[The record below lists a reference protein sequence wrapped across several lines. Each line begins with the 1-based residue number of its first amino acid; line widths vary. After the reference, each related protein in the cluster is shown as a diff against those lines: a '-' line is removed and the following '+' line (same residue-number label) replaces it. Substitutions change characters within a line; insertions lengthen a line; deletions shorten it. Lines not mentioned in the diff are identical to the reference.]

1 MRYLSSRPAPPYTGE
16 RNHLTKT
23 DRSNQKL
30 ETHLG
35 IFAFV
40 RTQTG
45 GLAFWCMLG
54 TYSGLFA
61 VKAFNDCEVQLIN
74 QQSRELTCSLFQVG
88 LACSMTAMSRC

>member
-1 MRYLSSRPAPPYTGE
+1 MKTGRTKQESSKQMNKGRYAPPYTGE

-30 ETHLG
+30 KTHLG

-45 GLAFWCMLG
+45 GLAFWRMLG
-54 TYSGLFA
+54 SL
-61 VKAFNDCEVQLIN
+61 
-74 QQSRELTCSLFQVG
+74 QSRL
-88 LACSMTAMSRC
+88 SMIV

>member
-1 MRYLSSRPAPPYTGE
+1 MKTGRTQETSSKQMNKGRYAPPYTDE

-30 ETHLG
+30 KTHLG
-35 IFAFV
+35 TFAFV

-54 TYSGLFA
+54 AYLGKFA
-61 VKAFNDCEVQLIN
+61 VKAFNDCV
-74 QQSRELTCSLFQVG
+74 
-88 LACSMTAMSRC
+88 